1 MGMFFEKRE
10 STKPFR
16 IIRYLFIIVTIVIFI
31 VAISSGF
38 DFFYLGI
45 LFMLVGVSNILDGIE
60 SYLKKEN
67 KWRYISE
74 FGFAILLFI
83 YSFILLK

>member
-1 MGMFFEKRE
+1 MGIFFEKRE
-10 STKPFR
+10 STKPFK
-16 IIRYLFIIVTIVIFI
+16 IIRFLLIIVTIVLFI

-45 LFMLVGVSNILDGIE
+45 LFMLVGVSNTLDGIE

-74 FGFAILLFI
+74 FGFAILWVI
-83 YSFILLK
+83 SSVILLK

>member
-1 MGMFFEKRE
+1 
-10 STKPFR
+10 
-16 IIRYLFIIVTIVIFI
+16 

-45 LFMLVGVSNILDGIE
+45 IFMLVGVSNILDGIE

-67 KWRYISE
+67 KWRYILE
-74 FGFAILLFI
+74 FGFAILWFI
-83 YSFILLK
+83 SSVILLK

>member
-10 STKPFR
+10 STKPFK
-16 IIRYLFIIVTIVIFI
+16 IIRFLFIIATIVLFI

-45 LFMLVGVSNILDGIE
+45 IFMLVGVSNILDGIE

-67 KWRYISE
+67 KWRYILE
-74 FGFAILLFI
+74 FGFAILWFI
-83 YSFILLK
+83 SSVILLK